1 MNLESIIETYGIVL
15 VIAFIIKL
23 VYYVIL
29 LSKVS
34 ETATETYMSRKNLDN
49 IYEILI
55 TLERKSI
62 EQTKLLKRIAKA
74 LETENEPY
82 IIERKESPNHAFSVN
97 GEKENRP

>member
-49 IYEILI
+49 I
-55 TLERKSI
+55 
-62 EQTKLLKRIAKA
+62 
-74 LETENEPY
+74 
-82 IIERKESPNHAFSVN
+82 
-97 GEKENRP
+97 